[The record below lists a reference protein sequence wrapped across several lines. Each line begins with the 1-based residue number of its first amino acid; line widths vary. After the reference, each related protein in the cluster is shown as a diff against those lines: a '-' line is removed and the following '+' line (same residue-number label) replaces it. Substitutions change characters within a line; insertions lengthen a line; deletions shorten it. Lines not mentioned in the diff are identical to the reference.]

1 MDTVW
6 YMFHH
11 VSRICLGGLNR
22 NHLLF
27 IRCFRHCI
35 YNLQLPGGFSQLFA
49 RFPVPAIHRFTEG
62 IEDRQIDQGHKDCPV
77 LKTQEALG
85 TNSEESTGFRQLQ
98 AKTPLQSWPP
108 PSSTCQ
114 PQGCWLKYWDVD
126 NLYIYVYILRSLR
139 DTWPWILLYTI
150 WKEFV

>member
-1 MDTVW
+1 M
-6 YMFHH
+6 
-11 VSRICLGGLNR
+11 LLPL
-22 NHLLF
+22 HLQSTASWWFLSAF
-27 IRCFRHCI
+27 
-35 YNLQLPGGFSQLFA
+35 L

-77 LKTQEALG
+77 LNQEALG

-114 PQGCWLKYWDVD
+114 PQGC
-126 NLYIYVYILRSLR
+126 
-139 DTWPWILLYTI
+139 
-150 WKEFV
+150 